1 MLIRDGRVLLVHRSP
16 DRPVYPGVWDFPG
29 GHVEPDES
37 GADALVR
44 ELAEE
49 LHVAVA
55 APPGQAEL
63 VLATEDYR
71 VRIWVIRD
79 WRGVARNV
87 QPEEHDDLAW
97 FDRDAAL
104 GIDFADPEYL
114 DLIRSVLG

>member
-29 GHVEPDES
+29 GHVEHGETGP
-37 GADALVR
+37 DALVR

-49 LHVAVA
+49 LDVVIT
-55 APPGQAEL
+55 APSIEPDL
-63 VLATEDYR
+63 VLEADDYR

-79 WRGVARNV
+79 WSGVARNA
-87 QPEEHDDLAW
+87 QPEEHDDFGW

-104 GIDFADPEYL
+104 AIDFADPEYL
-114 DLIRSVLG
+114 GLIRAVLS